1 MKINLD
7 APSDE
12 VRIEVIP
19 LIDIIFCILT
29 FFIVVALQVTRQQ
42 AINVDLPTAKN
53 GAASQ
58 MRENLIVT
66 LLDQDRIY
74 IEQQQINSPEQFT
87 QALKNYHATN
97 PKGSI
102 VLRAS
107 RAVSYDLVIQVL
119 DMMKRVGGDRVALAT
134 DSVSVSGQAPGSDSG
149 VPPAQGIPNA
159 PYQPYNP
166 YGTTNPPGT
175 PYNPIQPLPVTPGQ
189 QLPEQPSVYPIAPG
203 STVPPPSFPNSG
215 TTTTPQKGGLTP
227 KR

>member
-7 APSDE
+7 APSED

-42 AINVDLPTAKN
+42 AINVDLPAAKN

-66 LLDQDRIY
+66 LLEQDRIY
-74 IEQQQINSPEQFT
+74 VEQQQVNSPEQFT

-97 PKGSI
+97 PKGAI

-119 DMMKRVGGDRVALAT
+119 DLMKRVGGDRVALAT
-134 DSVSVSGQAPGSDSG
+134 DSVSASGQAPGSDSMTS
-149 VPPAQGIPNA
+149 PALGAPNST
-159 PYQPYNP
+159 PFQPYNP
-166 YGTTNPPGT
+166 YGTASPPVT
-175 PYNPIQPLPVTPGQ
+175 MPYSPNQPLPVVPGQ
-189 QLPEQPSVYPIAPG
+189 SSAQPNVYPISPG
-203 STVPPPSFPNSG
+203 STVPPP
-215 TTTTPQKGGLTP
+215 TPIAPKQGGSAP